1 MKSKPVKTRNRSP
14 PKHNIL
20 WFRIYDQNHEGYLGV
35 NREVFLSSDVLLPAD
50 TPRRAVPGWNSPAN
64 PSLKFLPHHHLHD

>member
-35 NREVFLSSDVLLPAD
+35 NREVFLSSDVRMPAD
-50 TPRRAVPGWNSPAN
+50 TPRRAVQRQGGT
-64 PSLKFLPHHHLHD
+64 LPPTRH